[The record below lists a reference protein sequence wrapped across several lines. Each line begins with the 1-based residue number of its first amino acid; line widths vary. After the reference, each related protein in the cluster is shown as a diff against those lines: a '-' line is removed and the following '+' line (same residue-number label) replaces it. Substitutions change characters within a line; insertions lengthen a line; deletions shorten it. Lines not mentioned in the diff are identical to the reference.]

1 MGLTMDAVSLIRTRL
16 RASVAAKE
24 DFVAAQ
30 AADLQR
36 LATMMRQSL
45 EAGGKMLV
53 FGNGGSAADAQHFA
67 AEFVNRFLLNRR
79 PLAALALTTDS
90 SVLTAIANDFA
101 FEDVFAGQI
110 EALGKKADLALAIST
125 SGRGRA
131 PGAALSG
138 AGQSPQ
144 GIASRAAWLQAKAGL
159 GRPARRPDARFLSD
173 SAGARRG
180 LERFLGR
187 FPGGSCWSRDRL
199 PPRELETGR
208 RCGLCRRS

>member
-90 SVLTAIANDFA
+90 SALTAIANDFA
-101 FEDVFAGQI
+101 FEDVFARQI

-125 SGRGRA
+125 SGNSENVLRGVLAARQIGRA
-131 PGAALSG
+131 HV
-138 AGQSPQ
+138 
-144 GIASRAAWLQAKAGL
+144 
-159 GRPARRPDARFLSD
+159 
-173 SAGARRG
+173 
-180 LERFLGR
+180 
-187 FPGGSCWSRDRL
+187 
-199 PPRELETGR
+199 
-208 RCGLCRRS
+208 

>member
-90 SVLTAIANDFA
+90 SALTAIANDFA
-101 FEDVFAGQI
+101 FEDVFARQI

-125 SGRGRA
+125 SGNSENVLRGVLAARRIGM
-131 PGAALSG
+131 PCAALTG
-138 AGQSPQ
+138 
-144 GIASRAAWLQAKAGL
+144 GL
-159 GRPARRPDARFLSD
+159 KS
-173 SAGARRG
+173 
-180 LERFLGR
+180 
-187 FPGGSCWSRDRL
+187 PGGRLAPQRDRK
-199 PPRELETGR
+199 
-208 RCGLCRRS
+208 SVV

>member
-67 AEFVNRFLLNRR
+67 AEFVNRDRR
-79 PLAALALTTDS
+79 AH
-90 SVLTAIANDFA
+90 V
-101 FEDVFAGQI
+101 
-110 EALGKKADLALAIST
+110 
-125 SGRGRA
+125 
-131 PGAALSG
+131 
-138 AGQSPQ
+138 
-144 GIASRAAWLQAKAGL
+144 
-159 GRPARRPDARFLSD
+159 
-173 SAGARRG
+173 
-180 LERFLGR
+180 
-187 FPGGSCWSRDRL
+187 
-199 PPRELETGR
+199 
-208 RCGLCRRS
+208 

>member
-16 RASVAAKE
+16 RASVVAKE

-90 SVLTAIANDFA
+90 SALTAIANDFA
-101 FEDVFAGQI
+101 FEDVFARQI

-125 SGRGRA
+125 SGNSENVLRGVLAARRIGM
-131 PGAALSG
+131 PCAALTG
-138 AGQSPQ
+138 
-144 GIASRAAWLQAKAGL
+144 GL
-159 GRPARRPDARFLSD
+159 KS
-173 SAGARRG
+173 
-180 LERFLGR
+180 
-187 FPGGSCWSRDRL
+187 PGGRL
-199 PPRELETGR
+199 APLCDLVLNVPCEATPQIQECHLFIEHLLCELVER
-208 RCGLCRRS
+208 ALCAEPA